1 MNIPQ
6 ISGELEGL
14 IENGMR
20 VPGFRKK
27 VLIDIEKLTML
38 AEAVQAAVPAN
49 IQEAD
54 EVLRQKDSIINQAY
68 LEAQRI
74 KTSAEQESRDIIK
87 NSKNEHAER
96 VQETQVLKTAKIEAE
111 QIINDTMAESN
122 KMKQDAQ
129 KKLYDMQ
136 LDAESISNSTR
147 DGADAYAREVL
158 CNLEEQLAESLGRIR
173 RGIDALHARNDK
185 NITSDEEN
193 TVITA

>member
-6 ISGELEGL
+6 ISVELEGL

-49 IQEAD
+49 IQEAE

-87 NSKNEHAER
+87 ESKTEHEQR
-96 VQETQVLKTAKIEAE
+96 VQETQVLKTAKV
-111 QIINDTMAESN
+111 ES
-122 KMKQDAQ
+122 
-129 KKLYDMQ
+129 
-136 LDAESISNSTR
+136 
-147 DGADAYAREVL
+147 
-158 CNLEEQLAESLGRIR
+158 
-173 RGIDALHARNDK
+173 
-185 NITSDEEN
+185 
-193 TVITA
+193 

>member
-14 IENGMR
+14 IESGLR

-87 NSKNEHAER
+87 KSKNEHEER

-122 KMKQDAQ
+122 KMKQEAQ

-173 RGIDALHARNDK
+173 RGIDALHGRNDK

>member
-14 IENGMR
+14 IESGMR

-49 IQEAD
+49 IQEAE

-74 KTSAEQESRDIIK
+74 KTSAEQEARDIIK
-87 NSKNEHAER
+87 DSKTEHEQR
-96 VQETQVLKTAKIEAE
+96 VQETQVLKTAKVESD
-111 QIINDTMAESN
+111 QIINDSVAESN

-136 LDAESISNSTR
+136 LDAESIANSTR

-173 RGIDALHARNDK
+173 RGIDALHSRNDK
-185 NITSDEEN
+185 RTISEEEE
-193 TVITA
+193 VITA

>member
-6 ISGELEGL
+6 ISVELEGL

-49 IQEAD
+49 IQEAE

-87 NSKNEHAER
+87 ESKTEHEQR
-96 VQETQVLKTAKIEAE
+96 VQETQVLKTAKVESE
-111 QIINDTMAESN
+111 QIINDSVAESN

-136 LDAESISNSTR
+136 LDAESIANSTR

-173 RGIDALHARNDK
+173 P
-185 NITSDEEN
+185 
-193 TVITA
+193 V